1 MNIIRIALIA
11 PQEKDRQ
18 QLREQMFS
26 YAVRWKVAVVTDC
39 FDCLEEFAM
48 AAQSGGYQLVCL
60 RGGERQWR
68 AAEELRRIRGE
79 GETLWAYLE
88 EGQALRAKVLTAA
101 DTFGAV
107 EWRRVSGMNTVMTDY
122 FALAPRHARDA
133 ILPIKHPL
141 RTDDIHYIQAQ
152 KQTLLLYTA
161 YDRVRARLGFQAMA
175 LLLDGEP
182 QFLICPGGLILNTD
196 KVSRV
201 EGRVVALENGKR
213 LMLEEPAVR
222 ELQARPGG
230 PPFPYAGANG
240 LSQMTQTV
248 FCAIIGQIPQREG
261 DDFMKYEDIRRQVL
275 TAIRQASAQGLIHG
289 TSGNIS
295 VRDREAGVAAI
306 TPSGRPYDTME
317 PGDIA
322 IVTLDGEWVDG
333 PYAPSS
339 ETPMHTA
346 VYRARPDVG
355 AVVHNHA
362 LFCTVMAM
370 AVDEL
375 PPSTP
380 PQAEFAPIR
389 VVPFAVPGS
398 RALAASVAAALGTG
412 RAGRAAAQSRQ
423 PLLRPGPA
431 RGHDRRRLCGG
442 GGPGGL
448 LRLRPGPLHPT
459 GRGGHSG
466 L

>member
-88 EGQALRAKVLTAA
+88 EGQDFEHRQGL
-101 DTFGAV
+101 
-107 EWRRVSGMNTVMTDY
+107 
-122 FALAPRHARDA
+122 
-133 ILPIKHPL
+133 
-141 RTDDIHYIQAQ
+141 
-152 KQTLLLYTA
+152 
-161 YDRVRARLGFQAMA
+161 
-175 LLLDGEP
+175 
-182 QFLICPGGLILNTD
+182 PGG
-196 KVSRV
+196 
-201 EGRVVALENGKR
+201 GPGGGPGKW
-213 LMLEEPAVR
+213 ETADAGGAGGPGAPGP
-222 ELQARPGG
+222 PGG

-398 RALAASVAAALGTG
+398 RALAASVAAALGTDGLAVLLRNHGSLCCG
-412 RAGRAAAQSRQ
+412 RDLPAAMTAAAYVEEAAQVAYYASALGRFTPLGEADIRACKEMLAAGRAV
-423 PLLRPGPA
+423 
-431 RGHDRRRLCGG
+431 
-442 GGPGGL
+442 
-448 LRLRPGPLHPT
+448 
-459 GRGGHSG
+459 
-466 L
+466 

>member
-1 MNIIRIALIA
+1 
-11 PQEKDRQ
+11 
-18 QLREQMFS
+18 
-26 YAVRWKVAVVTDC
+26 
-39 FDCLEEFAM
+39 
-48 AAQSGGYQLVCL
+48 
-60 RGGERQWR
+60 
-68 AAEELRRIRGE
+68 
-79 GETLWAYLE
+79 
-88 EGQALRAKVLTAA
+88 
-101 DTFGAV
+101 
-107 EWRRVSGMNTVMTDY
+107 
-122 FALAPRHARDA
+122 
-133 ILPIKHPL
+133 
-141 RTDDIHYIQAQ
+141 
-152 KQTLLLYTA
+152 
-161 YDRVRARLGFQAMA
+161 
-175 LLLDGEP
+175 
-182 QFLICPGGLILNTD
+182 
-196 KVSRV
+196 
-201 EGRVVALENGKR
+201 
-213 LMLEEPAVR
+213 
-222 ELQARPGG
+222 
-230 PPFPYAGANG
+230 
-240 LSQMTQTV
+240 
-248 FCAIIGQIPQREG
+248 
-261 DDFMKYEDIRRQVL
+261 MKYEDIRRQVL

-398 RALAASVAAALGTG
+398 RALAASVAAALGADGLAVLLRNHGSLCCG
-412 RAGRAAAQSRQ
+412 RDLPAAMNAAAYVEEAAQVAYYASALGRFTPLGEADIRACKEMLAAGRAV
-423 PLLRPGPA
+423 
-431 RGHDRRRLCGG
+431 
-442 GGPGGL
+442 
-448 LRLRPGPLHPT
+448 
-459 GRGGHSG
+459 
-466 L
+466 